1 MKCLLK
7 EDIGVVKWVLNLGGQ
22 CSGDNYTFYGRD
34 RRMVGVQRLQ
44 SKSNRKSKRAREQD
58 SIFTCSAIMV

>member
-7 EDIGVVKWVLNLGGQ
+7 EVIGVIKWVLNLGGQ
-22 CSGDNYTFYGRD
+22 CSGDNYMFYGRD
-34 RRMVGVQRLQ
+34 RRMVGVKRLQ
-44 SKSNRKSKRAREQD
+44 GKSNRKSKRAREHE